1 MEIVENA
8 EKPRGIIGSLIDDPS
23 TVPSTLALQ
32 LFSIVPGIAGGLAGF
47 VLASRLANTRR
58 VKTKG
63 VLLASLLNAVLTLG
77 SIYLIVGADEDIEP
91 SDEEDED
98 EDEAEV
104 TEITDVEVDE

>member
-8 EKPRGIIGSLIDDPS
+8 EKPRGIIGSLINDPS
-23 TVPSTLALQ
+23 TMPATLALQ

-47 VLASRLANTRR
+47 VLASKLANTRK

-63 VLLASLLNAVLTLG
+63 VLLAALLNAVLTLG
-77 SIYLIVGADEDIEP
+77 SIYLIVSADEDIEP
-91 SDEEDED
+91 GDEED

-104 TEITDVEVDE
+104 TEVTDAEVDE